1 MTEKKLTTAFVKGK
15 ASALLEEGLSERH
28 VSRRLGIPRKT
39 IALWRANAFR
49 LCRNV
54 GSGRKRKT
62 CSRSD
67 RLILRRVKEDPTL
80 SSREVRN
87 SLPEPTISARTVRR
101 RLREGN
107 FKSRKRPST
116 LELTDRHKRARLD
129 WAMRHCHWR
138 SQWDRVVWTDEAS
151 VCLRARDGRLR
162 VWMKSGDKLPE
173 HLALPVNQGGGRLL
187 IWAAVWM
194 NGRSELHIQTENMNS
209 DGYVNVLERHI
220 LPLSFQLGDPFT
232 DWMLM
237 DDNATCH
244 RSSLTNSFKSQAGI
258 RTLKWPAR
266 SPDLNPIENVW
277 SLLKRAVR
285 RSVRPGD
292 DLSRLEAILR
302 QEWDRLDQATINRL
316 IQSMPSRVRLVIE
329 GSGET
334 TKY

>member
-1 MTEKKLTTAFVKGK
+1 MSFVTMTEKKLTTAFVKGK

-116 LELTDRHKRARLD
+116 LELTDRQARATRLGNAALPLALSMGSSRLD
-129 WAMRHCHWR
+129 
-138 SQWDRVVWTDEAS
+138 
-151 VCLRARDGRLR
+151 
-162 VWMKSGDKLPE
+162 
-173 HLALPVNQGGGRLL
+173 
-187 IWAAVWM
+187 
-194 NGRSELHIQTENMNS
+194 
-209 DGYVNVLERHI
+209 
-220 LPLSFQLGDPFT
+220 
-232 DWMLM
+232 
-237 DDNATCH
+237 
-244 RSSLTNSFKSQAGI
+244 
-258 RTLKWPAR
+258 
-266 SPDLNPIENVW
+266 
-277 SLLKRAVR
+277 
-285 RSVRPGD
+285 
-292 DLSRLEAILR
+292 
-302 QEWDRLDQATINRL
+302 
-316 IQSMPSRVRLVIE
+316 
-329 GSGET
+329 
-334 TKY
+334 